1 MARSFR
7 AFFGCK
13 LGHCSLGLIEL
24 GTCFRISPLIPNV
37 SPTPWTTRTP
47 IQGQPP
53 EFSSAE
59 RRSTRGSGRATEKG
73 RPLRRKDSDACSR
86 AAPCSANQLFGRSG
100 EVWRCI
106 QQCRFAVREGKRAAE
121 AGGGLTKDVL
131 DSFAALGRF
140 KRPSVR
146 RIGVDLSVPPPAWQL
161 FSVRSEAFPLFLSS
175 DGAPIPGILRV

>member
-59 RRSTRGSGRATEKG
+59 RQSGVV
-73 RPLRRKDSDACSR
+73 
-86 AAPCSANQLFGRSG
+86 AAR
-100 EVWRCI
+100 
-106 QQCRFAVREGKRAAE
+106 
-121 AGGGLTKDVL
+121 
-131 DSFAALGRF
+131 
-140 KRPSVR
+140 KRPQTDGSRDKLWRMSGIYSHV
-146 RIGVDLSVPPPAWQL
+146 L
-161 FSVRSEAFPLFLSS
+161 F
-175 DGAPIPGILRV
+175 DN